1 MERFDVERKAFQ
13 VKFEGINGG
22 MWISISERSRGFV
35 VSLGFGE
42 EELDWLLEH
51 LKKAVELE
59 ASRGFTRK
67 MRGKTRTHLMEICF
81 NSRGRFMKITE
92 IVAKRKSLVLVV
104 PEGVKGNGWETLR
117 KAISRV
123 QDVSDQAVRASKE
136 KDKESQVSKGMYR
149 EGRSYADVVAEKGH
163 RNGASMPVGRW
174 ARAVICESKGK
185 ILDWFDV
192 GKVIARMMGTKGMVS
207 VTPISEYKGCFFV
220 DSARRAMWFQD
231 QGSLTVRGGVV
242 ALRRWSP
249 KENSVVGGKF
259 RRGWLELRGLPFH
272 LWDEFQLRYILQ
284 KWGRVTKVAKET
296 LKLVD
301 LSKVKMWVEMHP
313 KVVLPAL
320 LEVEDGAWS
329 FTIAVSVIGEAEEDF
344 LLRPESNRSKDEV
357 TSAEGCVHQ
366 RPKNAEGLRATAR
379 DNEYHRWRPRHRSRV
394 RYSVS
399 NSETEVEKGR
409 GKSCLG
415 PTEGSVD
422 GLTKPEAFLKGHFA
436 RAHFGEKNIGPSVG
450 PVHETEAG
458 SSNGGPA
465 TPSSSKLQRSGT
477 SAKEVMPI
485 AHSQESAKLK
495 GNSVTARRKARS
507 WPPSLKVTSIVP
519 KRNLDGDGAPEAN
532 RGFIWGRSVF
542 KKGALSP
549 VSEKSRRVTE
559 GTEGD
564 EGISPCNWVKKVRP
578 PSLALSEKDLPLVGA
593 FNPNILSVS
602 SVSSVIPSRCQA
614 FSPFPLESSL
624 VSQRS
629 PFPKFAVVEPS
640 RPVGVSRSEGVAF
653 PLETSNRN
661 SEDWPLFKDS
671 LSSPEKLCV
680 SGKASSPNPE
690 PPILPLEGFQV
701 EGLTPGKMVKVQS
714 VLESLRI
721 RIVRVNGKGA
731 EEENQSISF
740 ADKVYFRRKRKNA
753 SGNRGE
759 D

>member
-1 MERFDVERKAFQ
+1 MGGKPL
-13 VKFEGINGG
+13 EG
-22 MWISISERSRGFV
+22 
-35 VSLGFGE
+35 
-42 EELDWLLEH
+42 D
-51 LKKAVELE
+51 
-59 ASRGFTRK
+59 
-67 MRGKTRTHLMEICF
+67 
-81 NSRGRFMKITE
+81 
-92 IVAKRKSLVLVV
+92 
-104 PEGVKGNGWETLR
+104 
-117 KAISRV
+117 SRV

-259 RRGWLELRGLPFH
+259 RREMGEGNEGGKGNSETRRLVEGKDVGGDASKSRATSFARG
-272 LWDEFQLRYILQ
+272 
-284 KWGRVTKVAKET
+284 GRRS
-296 LKLVD
+296 LV
-301 LSKVKMWVEMHP
+301 
-313 KVVLPAL
+313 
-320 LEVEDGAWS
+320 
-329 FTIAVSVIGEAEEDF
+329 FTVAVSVIGEAEEDF

-394 RYSVS
+394 R
-399 NSETEVEKGR
+399 
-409 GKSCLG
+409 
-415 PTEGSVD
+415 
-422 GLTKPEAFLKGHFA
+422 
-436 RAHFGEKNIGPSVG
+436 AHFEEKNIGPSVG

-485 AHSQESAKLK
+485 AQSATKLK

-549 VSEKSRRVTE
+549 VSEKSRRFTG

-564 EGISPCNWVKKVRP
+564 EGISTCNWVKKVRP
-578 PSLALSEKDLPLVGA
+578 PSLALSEKDLPLVGLLIQI
-593 FNPNILSVS
+593 FFPTPLFLRLFLLDVRLFLS
-602 SVSSVIPSRCQA
+602 I
-614 FSPFPLESSL
+614 PLESSL

-629 PFPKFAVVEPS
+629 PFPKIAVVEPS
-640 RPVGVSRSEGVAF
+640 RLVGVSRSEGVAF

-680 SGKASSPNPE
+680 SGKAQSPNPE
-690 PPILPLEGFQV
+690 PPASRWKAFRLRDSRLEKWSRF
-701 EGLTPGKMVKVQS
+701 S
-714 VLESLRI
+714 RFW
-721 RIVRVNGKGA
+721 RV
-731 EEENQSISF
+731 
-740 ADKVYFRRKRKNA
+740 
-753 SGNRGE
+753 
-759 D
+759 